1 MNASR
6 RHSAGA
12 WLTAVTLGALVLT
25 GCGQEASDRL
35 EPAAAAGPA
44 PSSTADDATDR
55 TDGTDWT
62 DRTDGTDDDRTHDSG
77 KSADPAASGEK
88 ASPSAR
94 ADDRTS
100 DRADTVRK
108 PATPA
113 PSPAPDRRTAAPTA
127 PKDTSATTGSAP
139 FAGTAQFVTI
149 SRAWTG
155 NGRTYLAVRPARKEI
170 NPRFDTWEITPG
182 TGPFTTVPMA
192 DDSRVLLAVPV
203 RDEVAGTSRA
213 ELVAYS
219 PARLVTL
226 IGRLDPT
233 LSGGIGYDLVFD
245 GTGRVTGLT
254 SLYRP

>member
-1 MNASR
+1 MNTFR
-6 RHSAGA
+6 RHSAGG
-12 WLTAVTLGALVLT
+12 WLTAVALGALVLT
-25 GCGQEASDRL
+25 GCGQEPSDRL

-44 PSSTADDATDR
+44 PSSTAGDTTDTTDATD
-55 TDGTDWT
+55 DG
-62 DRTDGTDDDRTHDSG
+62 RTHDG
-77 KSADPAASGEK
+77 RKSADPAASGEK

-94 ADDRTS
+94 ADERTGDRTS

-108 PATPA
+108 SAAPS

-127 PKDTSATTGSAP
+127 SKDTSATTGKAP

-149 SRAWTG
+149 SKAWTG
-155 NGRTYLAVRPARKEI
+155 NGRTYLAVRPTRKEI
-170 NPRFDTWEITPG
+170 NSRFDTWEVTPG

-192 DDSRVLLAVPV
+192 DDGRALLAVPV

-213 ELVAYS
+213 ELVVYS
-219 PARLVTL
+219 PAQLVTL

>member
-1 MNASR
+1 MNVSR
-6 RHSAGA
+6 RHSAGG
-12 WLTAVTLGALVLT
+12 WLTAVALGALVLT
-25 GCGQEASDRL
+25 GCGQEPSDRL

-55 TDGTDWT
+55 TDGTD
-62 DRTDGTDDDRTHDSG
+62 DDRTHGSG

-94 ADDRTS
+94 ADDRTGDRTS
-100 DRADTVRK
+100 DRADTVRES
-108 PATPA
+108 AAPA

-127 PKDTSATTGSAP
+127 PRDTSATTGDAP

-170 NPRFDTWEITPG
+170 NSRFDTWEITPG

-213 ELVAYS
+213 ELVAHS

>member
-1 MNASR
+1 MNVSR
-6 RHSAGA
+6 RHSAGG
-12 WLTAVTLGALVLT
+12 WLTAVALGALVLT
-25 GCGQEASDRL
+25 GCGQEPSGRL

-44 PSSTADDATDR
+44 PSSTTGDATD
-55 TDGTDWT
+55 TADA
-62 DRTDGTDDDRTHDSG
+62 TDDDRTHDSG

-94 ADDRTS
+94 ADDQTGDRASDRTR

-108 PATPA
+108 SAAPAH
-113 PSPAPDRRTAAPTA
+113 SPAPARKTAAPTA
-127 PKDTSATTGSAP
+127 SKDTAATTAKAP

-149 SRAWTG
+149 SKAWTG
-155 NGRTYLAVRPARKEI
+155 DGRTYLTVRPARKKI
-170 NPRFDTWEITPG
+170 NTRFDTWEITPG

-192 DDSRVLLAVPV
+192 DNGQVRLAVPV

-219 PARLVTL
+219 PDRLVTL

>member
-1 MNASR
+1 MNVSR
-6 RHSAGA
+6 RHSAGG
-12 WLTAVTLGALVLT
+12 WLTAVALGALVLT
-25 GCGQEASDRL
+25 GCGQEPSDRL

-44 PSSTADDATDR
+44 ASSTAGDARNATDA
-55 TDGTDWT
+55 
-62 DRTDGTDDDRTHDSG
+62 TDDDRTHDSQ
-77 KSADPAASGEK
+77 K

-94 ADDRTS
+94 AGDQTGDQ
-100 DRADTVRK
+100 ADTVRK
-108 PATPA
+108 SAAPG

-127 PKDTSATTGSAP
+127 SKDTSATTGNAP
-139 FAGTAQFVTI
+139 FGGTAQFVTI
-149 SRAWTG
+149 SKAWTG

-170 NPRFDTWEITPG
+170 NSRFDTWEITPG

-192 DDSRVLLAVPV
+192 DNGQVRLAVPV

-213 ELVAYS
+213 ELVASS

-245 GTGRVTGLT
+245 STGRVTGLT

>member
-6 RHSAGA
+6 RHSAGG
-12 WLTAVTLGALVLT
+12 WLTAVALGALVLT
-25 GCGQEASDRL
+25 GCGQEPSDRL
-35 EPAAAAGPA
+35 EPAAAAGPT
-44 PSSTADDATDR
+44 PSSTAGDT
-55 TDGTDWT
+55 T

-77 KSADPAASGEK
+77 KSADPAASREK

-94 ADDRTS
+94 ADDRTGDRTS

-108 PATPA
+108 SAA
-113 PSPAPDRRTAAPTA
+113 PSPPPAPDRRTAAPTA
-127 PKDTSATTGSAP
+127 SKDTSATTGKAP

-149 SRAWTG
+149 SKAWTG
-155 NGRTYLAVRPARKEI
+155 NGRTYLSVRPARKEI
-170 NPRFDTWEITPG
+170 NSRFDTWEITPG
-182 TGPFTTVPMA
+182 TGPFTTVPLA

>member
-6 RHSAGA
+6 RHSAGG
-12 WLTAVTLGALVLT
+12 WLTAVALGALVLT
-25 GCGQEASDRL
+25 GCGQEPSDRL
-35 EPAAAAGPA
+35 EPAAAA
-44 PSSTADDATDR
+44 PSSTAGDATDA
-55 TDGTDWT
+55 
-62 DRTDGTDDDRTHDSG
+62 TDDDRTHDGG

-94 ADDRTS
+94 ADQTGDRTS
-100 DRADTVRK
+100 DRADTA
-108 PATPA
+108 PTAAPA
-113 PSPAPDRRTAAPTA
+113 PSPAPARRTAAPTA
-127 PKDTSATTGSAP
+127 SKDTSATTGNAP

-149 SRAWTG
+149 SKAWTG

-170 NPRFDTWEITPG
+170 NSRFDTWEITPG
-182 TGPFTTVPMA
+182 TGPFTTVPLA
-192 DDSRVLLAVPV
+192 DNGQVRLAVPV

-213 ELVAYS
+213 EPVAYS
-219 PARLVTL
+219 PAQLVTL

>member
-6 RHSAGA
+6 RHSAGG
-12 WLTAVTLGALVLT
+12 WLTAVALGALVLT
-25 GCGQEASDRL
+25 GCGQEPSDRL
-35 EPAAAAGPA
+35 EPAAAAGA
-44 PSSTADDATDR
+44 TPSSTAGDATDA
-55 TDGTDWT
+55 
-62 DRTDGTDDDRTHDSG
+62 TDDDRPHDSG
-77 KSADPAASGEK
+77 KSADPAPSGEK

-94 ADDRTS
+94 AGDRTADRTD
-100 DRADTVRK
+100 DRADTAPK
-108 PATPA
+108 SAAPA

-127 PKDTSATTGSAP
+127 SKDSSATTGDAP

-149 SRAWTG
+149 SKAWTG
-155 NGRTYLAVRPARKEI
+155 NGRTYLSVRPARKEI
-170 NPRFDTWEITPG
+170 NSRFDTWEITPG

-192 DDSRVLLAVPV
+192 DNGQVRLAVPV

>member
-6 RHSAGA
+6 RHSAGG
-12 WLTAVTLGALVLT
+12 WLTAVALGALVLT
-25 GCGQEASDRL
+25 GCGQEPSDRL
-35 EPAAAAGPA
+35 EPAAAAGAA
-44 PSSTADDATDR
+44 PSSTAGDATDT
-55 TDGTDWT
+55 TDA
-62 DRTDGTDDDRTHDSG
+62 TDDDRTHDSG

-94 ADDRTS
+94 ADGRTGDRTS
-100 DRADTVRK
+100 DRTSDGADTARK
-108 PATPA
+108 SATPA

-127 PKDTSATTGSAP
+127 SKNTSATGNAP

-149 SRAWTG
+149 SKAWTG
-155 NGRTYLAVRPARKEI
+155 NGRTYLSVRPARKEI
-170 NPRFDTWEITPG
+170 NSRFDTWEITPG
-182 TGPFTTVPMA
+182 TGPFTTVPVA
-192 DDSRVLLAVPV
+192 DNGQVRLAVPV
-203 RDEVAGTSRA
+203 REEVVGTSRA

-219 PARLVTL
+219 PAQLVTL

-233 LSGGIGYDLVFD
+233 LTGGIGYDLVFD

>member
-1 MNASR
+1 MNVSH
-6 RHSAGA
+6 RHSAGG
-12 WLTAVTLGALVLT
+12 WLTAVALGALVLT
-25 GCGQEASDRL
+25 SCGQEPSDRL
-35 EPAAAAGPA
+35 DPAAAAGPA
-44 PSSTADDATDR
+44 PSSTAGDATDT
-55 TDGTDWT
+55 TDA
-62 DRTDGTDDDRTHDSG
+62 TDDDRTHDSG

-94 ADDRTS
+94 AGDQKGDQTGDRTS

-108 PATPA
+108 SAAPAH
-113 PSPAPDRRTAAPTA
+113 SPAPDRRTAAPTA
-127 PKDTSATTGSAP
+127 SKDTSATTGNAP

-149 SRAWTG
+149 SKAWTG

-170 NPRFDTWEITPG
+170 NSRFDTWEITPG

-192 DDSRVLLAVPV
+192 DNGQVRLAVPV

-219 PARLVTL
+219 PDRLVTL